1 MLYEVCKCETSSLIE
16 VKLYSKPHA
25 VIDCLFF
32 RNALIIRLKACFK
45 RRATAVLSWLDCG
58 STTARH

>member
-32 RNALIIRLKACFK
+32 RNALIICLKACFK
-45 RRATAVLSWLDCG
+45 RRATAVLSWLDCS
-58 STTARH
+58 STAARH